1 MAPLTLTILGAG
13 PAAPNAGGVNS
24 GYLVRHGDS
33 AVIMDLGPGTAG
45 QIALHV
51 PPVLLDGVAI
61 SHFHPDHYF
70 DLVALYYLLKF
81 GDRRSTRLPVWI
93 PPGGR
98 DFLDRFGRV
107 VANKVAMFD
116 DVFDLREYTP
126 GYETP
131 IGELEFS
138 FHAVQHYVPSHAMR
152 VSARAGSAF
161 SSSGVLVFS
170 SDVAPCAALPTAARD
185 ADLFLCESA
194 LLDPSQDEKK
204 PENRGH
210 MTAAEAGAAA
220 AAANARRLLI
230 THYRSGAE
238 HDQHHLA
245 SARAAYAGP
254 IALAQ
259 PGATYT
265 VREPPSR

>member
-13 PAAPNAGGVNS
+13 PAAPNPGGVNS
-24 GYLVRHGDS
+24 GYLVRRGDT
-33 AVIMDLGPGTAG
+33 AVVMDCGPGTAG
-45 QIALHV
+45 QIGLHL
-51 PPVLLDGVAI
+51 PPALLDGVAI

-81 GDRRSTRLPVWI
+81 GDRRSARLPVWI

-107 VANKVAMFD
+107 VANKVAMFE
-116 DVFDLREYTP
+116 DVFDLREYAP
-126 GYETP
+126 GCETR

-138 FHAVQHYVPSHAMR
+138 FHPVQHYVPSHAMR
-152 VSARAGSAF
+152 VCRSGPSLSA
-161 SSSGVLVFS
+161 SSSEGVLVFS
-170 SDVAPCAALPTAARD
+170 SDVAPCAALPAAARD

-220 AAANARRLLI
+220 AVARAKRLLI
-230 THYRSGAE
+230 THYRSGQAQDE
-238 HDQHHLA
+238 HHLA
-245 SARAAYAGP
+245 TARAVYDGP
-254 IALAQ
+254 VELAQ
-259 PGATYT
+259 PGATYG
-265 VREPPSR
+265 V